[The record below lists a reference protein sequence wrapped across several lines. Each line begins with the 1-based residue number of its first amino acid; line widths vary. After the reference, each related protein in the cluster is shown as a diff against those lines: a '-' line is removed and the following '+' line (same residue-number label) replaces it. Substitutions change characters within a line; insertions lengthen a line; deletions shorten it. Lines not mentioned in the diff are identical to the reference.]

1 MTPTNEESTWQNSVS
16 CVVIREPDE
25 IDQCI
30 LYPTHSSDEEIKE
43 IYINAEGTGF
53 VSLEDAQ

>member
-1 MTPTNEESTWQNSVS
+1 MTPTTEANIWGNSVS
-16 CVVIREPDE
+16 CVVIREADE

-30 LYPTHSSDEEIKE
+30 MYPTDSTDEEIKE
-43 IYINAEGTGF
+43 IYILAEGDGF